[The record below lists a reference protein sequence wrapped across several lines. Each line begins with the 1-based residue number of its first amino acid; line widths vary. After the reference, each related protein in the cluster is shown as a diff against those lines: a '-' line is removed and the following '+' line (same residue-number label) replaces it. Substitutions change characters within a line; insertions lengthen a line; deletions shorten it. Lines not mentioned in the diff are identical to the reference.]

1 MRVVIAAVAAV
12 SLGSLS
18 LVAQSPASRPAAK
31 KGWTMPR
38 TADGVPDLTG
48 DWTNATYTPLERPA
62 QFAAKEFFTPDEA
75 AAFVKARDEAL
86 RAQPADN
93 IHYDDALWQSAS
105 S

>member
-18 LVAQSPASRPAAK
+18 LVAQSPASKPAAK

-48 DWTNATYTPLERPA
+48 DWTNATFTPLERPA
-62 QFAAKEFFTPDEA
+62 EFAAKEFFTPEEA
-75 AAFVKARDEAL
+75 AAYEKVRIDSFL
-86 RAQPADN
+86 GQPADN
-93 IHYDDALWQSAS
+93 IHYDDAIW
-105 S
+105 